1 MNNQM
6 SLYSKYNDTELVLL
20 IREGNADAFAEIY
33 NRHWEELLRSAYRI
47 LREKDACMDVLQE
60 VFVWYWTH
68 RDSLILN
75 SVKAYLHVAVK
86 FQVANYIRRAKVRD
100 RYVQKTELLQLEE
113 SHDENLLELK
123 EFKAMLAGFTAD
135 LPDRCREVFHLS
147 RNEHFSNKE
156 IASKL
161 GISEKTVEMQITIAL
176 KRLRLQID
184 KHSAFL
190 FFFL

>member
-1 MNNQM
+1 M
-6 SLYSKYNDTELVLL
+6 SLYSKYNDIELVLL

-47 LREKDACMDVLQE
+47 LKEKDACMDVLQE

-100 RYVQKTELLQLEE
+100 RYVQKTELLQMEE

-135 LPDRCREVFHLS
+135 LPGRCREVFHLS

-161 GISEKTVEMQITIAL
+161 GISEKTVEMHITIAL